1 MNNIYECLVEI
12 SRKMKVS
19 VLREL
24 LVFPNLLAFL
34 YGRWKKAKNGQMEE
48 LKNYLENEILEMQC
62 KCRADSMN
70 KKK

>member
-12 SRKMKVS
+12 SQKMKVS

-34 YGRWKKAKNGQMEE
+34 YARWKKAKNGQMEE
-48 LKNYLENEILEMQC
+48 LKKYFENEILEMQC